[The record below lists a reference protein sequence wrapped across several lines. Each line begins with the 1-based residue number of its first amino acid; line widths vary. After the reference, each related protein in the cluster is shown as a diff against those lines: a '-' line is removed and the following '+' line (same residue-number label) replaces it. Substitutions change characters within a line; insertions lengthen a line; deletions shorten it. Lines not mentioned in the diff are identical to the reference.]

1 MDREFRRTIRKR
13 LFVIDN
19 FSLLLSFML
28 GMLIR
33 YGSITSPFGWQ
44 NNIYLITLSL
54 EISVNFCIFFL
65 YDSRRPCITDMDAIE
80 NIIVVLKYA
89 IILFA
94 VVVTVLYATRNG
106 QSLSRLM
113 LGLNAVFYCLI
124 DSVIRLI
131 YRRRKLWYLS
141 ILNESK
147 RILLITESRYAA
159 YLENR
164 LHLGPERERS
174 MFF

>member
-94 VVVTVLYATRNG
+94 VVVRCC
-106 QSLSRLM
+106 R
-113 LGLNAVFYCLI
+113 
-124 DSVIRLI
+124 
-131 YRRRKLWYLS
+131 
-141 ILNESK
+141 
-147 RILLITESRYAA
+147 
-159 YLENR
+159 
-164 LHLGPERERS
+164 
-174 MFF
+174 